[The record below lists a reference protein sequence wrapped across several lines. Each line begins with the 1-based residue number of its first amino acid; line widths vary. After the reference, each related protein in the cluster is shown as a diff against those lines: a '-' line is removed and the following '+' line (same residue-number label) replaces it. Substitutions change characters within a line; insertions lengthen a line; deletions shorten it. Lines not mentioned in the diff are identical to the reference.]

1 MILLCYDGSAD
12 AGAAIDRAAELMP
25 GQPATVLSVWEG
37 LAEVLVR
44 SGGGYGAGGLDFEEI
59 DAASERAC
67 LERAQQGVER
77 AH

>member
-1 MILLCYDGSAD
+1 
-12 AGAAIDRAAELMP
+12 MP